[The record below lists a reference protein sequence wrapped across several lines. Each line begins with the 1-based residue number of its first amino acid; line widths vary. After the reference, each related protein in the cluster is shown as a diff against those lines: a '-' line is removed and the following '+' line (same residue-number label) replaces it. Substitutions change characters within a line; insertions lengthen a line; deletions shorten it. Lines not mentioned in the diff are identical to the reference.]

1 MTRERK
7 IEKGRQGRTER
18 EIERERE
25 RQTNT
30 RNTLQKPCYHMS
42 KISINKDH
50 MNLYILVTSSKRT
63 IEKAA
68 QKRVLVMLVSVFYS
82 RDFMIFLPNLS

>member
-1 MTRERK
+1 
-7 IEKGRQGRTER
+7 
-18 EIERERE
+18 
-25 RQTNT
+25 
-30 RNTLQKPCYHMS
+30 
-42 KISINKDH
+42 
-50 MNLYILVTSSKRT
+50 MNLYMLVTSSKHT